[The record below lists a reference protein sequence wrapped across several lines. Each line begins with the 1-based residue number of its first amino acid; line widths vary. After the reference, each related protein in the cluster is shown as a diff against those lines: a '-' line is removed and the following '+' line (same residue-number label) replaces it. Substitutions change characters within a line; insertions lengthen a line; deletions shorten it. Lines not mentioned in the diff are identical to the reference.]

1 MPKTTK
7 KKDNKKTWSDP
18 IVDEIRGIREA
29 HAKKFNYDMEAIVE
43 DLKEYERMLK
53 KKKVSRDDE
62 KKPA

>member
-18 IVDEIRGIREA
+18 IVDEIRSIREA
-29 HAKKFNYDMEAIVE
+29 HAKKFNYDLEAIVE

-53 KKKVSRDDE
+53 KKKASRDNE